1 MYRKPIYSKSLI
13 NLPSSLEGET
23 IELKI
28 TRLLEN
34 KEPIDDGAPTIYT
47 ARKDGVDPAYN
58 IRTDRFEIAAE
69 IMDKLNRDKIAKS
82 EGTPDKP
89 EAKSE
94 ETPDKP
100 DPEAKVVKK
109 YFGKPESTADTANK

>member
-69 IMDKLNRDKIAKS
+69 IMDKLNRDKIARS

-89 EAKSE
+89 ELYRDWETDRKSTRLNSSHSAKSRM
-94 ETPDKP
+94 PSS
-100 DPEAKVVKK
+100 A
-109 YFGKPESTADTANK
+109 

>member
-1 MYRKPIYSKSLI
+1 MYKKPIYSRSLI
-13 NLPSSLEGET
+13 SLNNPMEGET

-34 KEPIDDGAPTIYT
+34 KEPIDDGAPVIYT

-89 EAKSE
+89 EANSKG
-94 ETPDKP
+94 TPDKP
-100 DPEAKVVKK
+100 EPEAKPV
-109 YFGKPESTADTANK
+109 S

>member
-69 IMDKLNRDKIAKS
+69 IMDKLNRDKITKYRDWETDRKS
-82 EGTPDKP
+82 TRLNSSHEIPSRMP
-89 EAKSE
+89 SSA
-94 ETPDKP
+94 
-100 DPEAKVVKK
+100 
-109 YFGKPESTADTANK
+109 

>member
-13 NLPSSLEGET
+13 NLPSSLEGEP

-34 KEPIDDGAPTIYT
+34 KEPIDDGAPVIYT

-69 IMDKLNRDKIAKS
+69 IMDKLNRDKIAKT
-82 EGTPDKP
+82 EGTPEPK
-89 EAKSE
+89 
-94 ETPDKP
+94 ETPE
-100 DPEAKVVKK
+100 PEAKVVKK
-109 YFGKPESTADTANK
+109 DFGKPESTADTANK